1 MSDEAMRLLIT
12 VIPAAGTL
20 LFVARYLVQLQR
32 AVTARFEH
40 LIHVLRDD
48 VIRLE
53 RANERLEHQSVE
65 RDARRADNHRCD
77 EALADLR
84 RRLNQF
90 TPPDGTPIT
99 KG

>member
-1 MSDEAMRLLIT
+1 VTETQAWILLGE
-12 VIPAAGTL
+12 V
-20 LFVARYLVQLQR
+20 
-32 AVTARFEH
+32 
-40 LIHVLRDD
+40 
-48 VIRLE
+48 
-53 RANERLEHQSVE
+53 
-65 RDARRADNHRCD
+65 RCD